1 MKKFNALLLNEKKEE
16 WLQANRKMMT
26 LTFFELYAAYKKI
39 RTILFPTLLVNL
51 FKQRYISSVK
61 SLHQKL

>member
-26 LTFFELYAAYKKI
+26 LTFF
-39 RTILFPTLLVNL
+39 
-51 FKQRYISSVK
+51 
-61 SLHQKL
+61 